1 MSKDQNTCGPCHFLC
16 SASLV
21 APGQK
26 CVRHRHTLTTWFP
39 KIPSGSFQGSHQVYH
54 LTDPQPPGFSP
65 SHAIA
70 SISWYLCLTFI
81 PSRFC
86 APYPI
91 SELSDTW
98 YISPFKKKKKCVIFF
113 TILCEFLLST
123 WISHMYTYRPSLW
136 NLPSPP
142 NSTPLG
148 HHGAVSWASCAVEL
162 VPTS

>member
-26 CVRHRHTLTTWFP
+26 CVRDRHTLTTWFP

-98 YISPFKKKKKCVIFF
+98 YISPFKKKKVCNFF
-113 TILCEFLLST
+113 YNIMWVSTVNMNQPHVYIHTLPLEPPITPQFHPFRSSRSSELSFLCCRAG
-123 WISHMYTYRPSLW
+123 SH
-136 NLPSPP
+136 
-142 NSTPLG
+142 
-148 HHGAVSWASCAVEL
+148 
-162 VPTS
+162 